1 MWKKFG
7 EFNSADELNRAALAQ
22 RAEGDAEAVRALAEE
37 NGLDPEDAED
47 FLAGLA
53 DFITLPFG
61 AAVGKLEIEKADLKL
76 EGVLQ
81 DWVND
86 LADQCSEDDELTA
99 GVRKKGKDLAGCI
112 ALIIDYGYEN
122 RIMVDDRIVK
132 RTKKVKQ
139 IMGSHQLT
147 IGAEDARTRRR
158 LALEYYC
165 GKKEA

>member
-1 MWKKFG
+1 M
-7 EFNSADELNRAALAQ
+7 
-22 RAEGDAEAVRALAEE
+22 RALAEE
-37 NGLDPEDAED
+37 NGLDPEDAD
-47 FLAGLA
+47 CFLAGIA

-61 AAVGKLEIEKADLKL
+61 AAVGKLEVEAADLKL

-86 LADQCSEDDELTA
+86 LADQCSEDDELTV
-99 GVRKKGKDLAGCI
+99 GVRRKGKDMAGYI
-112 ALIIDYGYEN
+112 ALIIDYGYGN
-122 RIMVDDRIVK
+122 RITVDHRITDRTQ
-132 RTKKVKQ
+132 RVKQ
-139 IMGSHQLT
+139 IMRSHQLT

>member
-1 MWKKFG
+1 MWEKFG

-47 FLAGLA
+47 FLAGYA

-61 AAVGKLEIEKADLKL
+61 AAVGKLEVEAADLKL
-76 EGVLQ
+76 EGVLK

-86 LADQCSEDDELTA
+86 LAEQCRDDNELIE
-99 GVRKKGKDLAGCI
+99 GVRRKGKDLAGYI
-112 ALIIDYGYEN
+112 ALIIGYGYEN

-132 RTKKVKQ
+132 RTKQVKQ